1 LKLNLVVELV
11 VRNSLK
17 LNLVAELE
25 VRDSTK
31 LNRVVELEVKN
42 WLILIDMENA
52 FSLPLLHIHNQP
64 QGS

>member
-1 LKLNLVVELV
+1 LNLVVELV

-52 FSLPLLHIHNQP
+52 LFAITAYS
-64 QGS
+64 